1 MNRLLFATA
10 SFFVLAAGTA
20 FASDPVALLTH
31 DDQIAH
37 IIRAA
42 EPVPATQQLAGD
54 PLVKVAPVIETKPL
68 VQMQAT
74 DAKPAASP
82 VKGPDKVE
90 LAAIYYYAQQRQDAR
105 VKAEFA
111 RLKFKYPDF
120 EMPTDLYKPK
130 AERIDERLLW
140 ALYNK
145 DDIIGVDQEIA
156 RRKAADPNWTP
167 TDDFT
172 AKFARKKLR
181 NTIVASHKAKNWPV
195 VVAAGAGLNPETEKE
210 VDLLWDMI
218 DAYAATNNKD
228 ALGRYYRAILF
239 RDPANAVPKS
249 VIVAT
254 IQKATRDFA
263 PADIRAVMAQFA
275 ADPEIMAGLA
285 NVSVDLIRR
294 EVADFNTDDSNKTPL
309 AKSDV
314 DALRSAAAGKDGTAS
329 DFSLL
334 GWYYLKIKEP
344 AEAGAWFRR
353 ALEKEQDIDHAKGLY
368 LALVQQDRQD
378 EAYDLAL
385 KYQGALAADPVF
397 LMNALAERFAKP
409 DTGKIDA
416 EAVKA
421 FAGTIISTKSGPHAE
436 ILAWYAYNSGQYEAA
451 RAWFTKAFAWKPEAT
466 SLKGLA
472 LAAGQLGDKPA
483 LVALYQRYSEKYP
496 AIWADVHLNK
506 GGRKKPR
513 VKTDPLDAMQ
523 VGAVD
528 RDMPAVRQQPDFLTD
543 GDKPAK
549 RPLRRKT
556 STSNDDSSSAATPG
570 NAAGYLSS
578 KRYGDCVATLQGRL
592 SPDAALTKGWCLLGL
607 KRTAEAKVAFSTALA
622 GRGKTRSDASYGLAL
637 TLLRAKLTDDA
648 ESVIALYPLTPV
660 RDKEIRLEI
669 YWQKARSAFDHK
681 QYQQTLNALNA
692 RIALTAEPTDMT
704 QLRAWAHYNLGHLGE
719 ARAIFEQLAAYTDD
733 PGVRRGLAAVN
744 HSTSVTE

>member
-1 MNRLLFATA
+1 MNRLLLVTA
-10 SFFVLAAGTA
+10 SFLILSGSTA
-20 FASDPVALLTH
+20 FAGDPVALLTG
-31 DDQIAH
+31 DDEIAH

-42 EPVPATQQLAGD
+42 ESTPAGRQLAGE
-54 PLVKVAPVIETKPL
+54 PLVRLAQVTETRPL
-68 VQMQAT
+68 VQTQAL
-74 DAKPAASP
+74 DAKPAATP

-120 EMPTDLYKPK
+120 RMPTDLYKPK
-130 AERIDERLLW
+130 VERLDEKLLW
-140 ALYNK
+140 ALYDKN
-145 DDIIGVDQEIA
+145 DIIGVEQEIA
-156 RRKAADPNWTP
+156 RREAADPSWMP
-167 TDDFT
+167 TDDFA

-181 NTIVASHKAKNWPV
+181 NTIVAAHKAKNWPV
-195 VVAAGAGLNPETEKE
+195 VVAAGAKLDPETEKE

-218 DAYAATNNKD
+218 DAYAATSDKE

-239 RDPANAVPKS
+239 RDPANPLPKS

-275 ADPEIMAGLA
+275 GDPEIMAGLA
-285 NVSVDLIRR
+285 NVSVDLIRK
-294 EVADFNTDDSNKTPL
+294 EVADFNTDDSKKTPL
-309 AKSDV
+309 AKDDL
-314 DALRSAAAGKDGTAS
+314 DALRTVAAGKDGTTS

-334 GWYYLKIKEP
+334 GWYYLKVRDP

-409 DTGKIDA
+409 DTGKINA
-416 EAVKA
+416 AAVKA
-421 FAGTIISTKSGPHAE
+421 FAGTIVSTKSGPHAE

-451 RAWFTKAFAWKPEAT
+451 RAWFTKAFAWKQGAT

-472 LAAGQLGDKPA
+472 LAEGQLGDRPA
-483 LVALYQRYSEKYP
+483 LVALYQRYSETYP
-496 AIWADVHLNK
+496 DIWDDVRLNK
-506 GGRKKPR
+506 GGRKKMHTRPE
-513 VKTDPLDAMQ
+513 PIDAIQ

-528 RDMPAVRQQPDFLTD
+528 HARQTVTPDFLGD
-543 GDKPAK
+543 DKPVK
-549 RPLRRKT
+549 RPVRRKAT
-556 STSNDDSSSAATPG
+556 RDDASASATTPG
-570 NAAGYLSS
+570 NASGYLSS
-578 KRYGDCVATLQGRL
+578 KRYGACLAALQGRL
-592 SPDAALTKGWCLLGL
+592 SPDVALTKGWCLLGL
-607 KRTAEAKVAFSTALA
+607 KRTAEAKAAFSAALA
-622 GRGKTRSDASYGLAL
+622 GRGRIRSDAAYGLAL
-637 TLLRAKLTDDA
+637 TLLRARLTDDA
-648 ESVIALYPLTPV
+648 ESVISLYPLAPA

-692 RIALTAEPTDMT
+692 RIALTPEPTDMT
-704 QLRAWAHYNLGHLGE
+704 QLRGWAHFNLGHLAE

-744 HSTSVTE
+744 HTASVPD